1 MLAKEKLPF
10 FFFFENAEKTSLCV
24 IITEHIYMFFYRPFV
39 TFYTCNSLRVSHC
52 PNNPNCHIVT
62 TTNLSSTSKY
72 FVVSDF
78 NQFFTLSSP
87 KSILCQNTWLYFVR
101 KLILQK
107 IFLYQNCYPSQ
118 ILDFG
123 VIQHATSRLRG
134 GCI

>member
-78 NQFFTLSSP
+78 NQFFTLSSF

>member
-10 FFFFENAEKTSLCV
+10 FFFFEDAEKTSLCV
-24 IITEHIYMFFYRPFV
+24 IITEHIYMFFYRPFI
-39 TFYTCNSLRVSHC
+39 TFYTCNSLKVSHC
-52 PNNPNCHIVT
+52 PNNQNCHIVT

-72 FVVSDF
+72 YVASNF
-78 NQFFTLSSP
+78 NQFFTLSSS

-101 KLILQK
+101 KLILHK
-107 IFLYQNCYPSQ
+107 IFLYQNYYPSQ

-123 VIQHATSRLRG
+123 VIQHATSRFRG